1 MSITLFEL
9 LGMDSLELFDVK
21 SSSQATIPQV
31 LSGFLGPAVFASLES
46 EMQALKANDAATPND
61 AAIVAFALLE
71 NVVFL
76 WTFFFSIFMKF
87 FHLTP
92 I

>member
-1 MSITLFEL
+1 
-9 LGMDSLELFDVK
+9 MDPLELFDVK

>member
-1 MSITLFEL
+1 MSITLLEL
-9 LGMDSLELFDVK
+9 LGLDSLELLDVK
-21 SSSQATIPQV
+21 SSSQANIPQV
-31 LSGFLGPAVFASLES
+31 LSGVLDPSALTSLES
-46 EMQALKANDAATPND
+46 EMQALRANDAATPND